1 MSTEQFDDSMTSD
14 DLKNT
19 AKDAKEGANQ
29 NAGNLEVPGDFIM
42 KVKVVKKKEGGVLSP
57 VIKTM
62 DSGAMMLSIL
72 LAVDDSTSE
81 HNGKGLWA
89 SVWLKPKKIIIS
101 PSDTPAVAEEKR
113 KEYVKKITNTL
124 KMNLPS
130 VWALTG
136 DNTLNVDNWD
146 RFRMAIG
153 DTNPDKHAMN
163 SRVWVNVIHEFANNK
178 LNFRA
183 NRISPLPSMSVVSK
197 VDLIK
202 LQDVNNL
209 RAFNGESQDGTASA
223 PAETTKTN
231 EVDGGASSLF
241 TPGGA
246 AVPGAAGLSFSEGEM
261 KV

>member
-1 MSTEQFDDSMTSD
+1 MSAD

-42 KVKVVKKKEGGVLSP
+42 KVKIVKKKEGNVLSP
-57 VIKTM
+57 VVKTT

-72 LAVDDSTSE
+72 LAVDDPTTE

-89 SVWLKPKKIIIS
+89 SVWLKPKKIVINKD
-101 PSDTPAVAEEKR
+101 DTPAVAEEKR
-113 KEYVKKITNTL
+113 KEYVKKVTNTL

-130 VWALTG
+130 IWALTG
-136 DNTLNVDNWD
+136 DNTLNVDDWD
-146 RFRMAIG
+146 RFRLAIG
-153 DTNPDKHAMN
+153 DINPSKHSMN
-163 SRVWVNVIHEFANNK
+163 NHVWVNVIHEVDTKNK
-178 LNFRA
+178 INFRA
-183 NRISPLPSMSVVSK
+183 NRISPLPSMSAVSR

-202 LQDVNNL
+202 LQDLNNI
-209 RAFNGESQDGTASA
+209 RIAMGEGQAHDVTPPSDTA
-223 PAETTKTN
+223 KTS
-231 EVDGGASSLF
+231 EVDGGGSSLF

-246 AVPGAAGLSFSEGEM
+246 DVPGGAGLSFFSDGDM